1 MSGCETWPNLIR
13 SVESVD
19 DNDHGNGSGE
29 PLTVIRASR
38 EQPSANQ
45 GSLLIDASCVPAY
58 IRYPTDLSLL
68 NKACEVTE
76 KLIDRMHPQIRKVFG
91 PMPRTVIKTSKS
103 FLQMPRR
110 SAHATTKLAKRLSKQ
125 LSHLKWNL
133 ASIDGLTRLRSKP
146 PVCWKA
152 LLHNAVGS

>member
-45 GSLLIDASCVPAY
+45 GSLLIDASCVPAD
-58 IRYPTDLSLL
+58 IRYRADLDLP
-68 NKACEVTE
+68 NEAREVTE
-76 KLIDRMHPQIRKVFG
+76 
-91 PMPRTVIKTSKS
+91 
-103 FLQMPRR
+103 
-110 SAHATTKLAKRLSKQ
+110 
-125 LSHLKWNL
+125 
-133 ASIDGLTRLRSKP
+133 
-146 PVCWKA
+146 
-152 LLHNAVGS
+152 